1 MGMRSVRPFSSRTWR
16 TRLATSEAD
25 RHSSSSEDEVMESV
39 GDERPWAVDRERRA
53 YGLRVVLPK
62 RTYVLPWAQ
71 FLYAEGAPDTV
82 RAVFSMHDVVVTGC
96 GLEALLADVA
106 AQVVTVL
113 QQPPRAEHFAP
124 APGPRI
130 LAVEVRRI
138 EGSGP
143 S

>member
-1 MGMRSVRPFSSRTWR
+1 
-16 TRLATSEAD
+16 
-25 RHSSSSEDEVMESV
+25 MESV
-39 GDERPWAVDRERRA
+39 GDKKPWAVDQRRA

-71 FLYAEGAPDTV
+71 FLYAEGAADTV

-96 GLEALLADVA
+96 GLEALLADFA

-113 QQPPRAEHFAP
+113 HQPPRAEHFAT
-124 APGPRI
+124 APGRRA

>member
-1 MGMRSVRPFSSRTWR
+1 
-16 TRLATSEAD
+16 
-25 RHSSSSEDEVMESV
+25 MESV
-39 GDERPWAVDRERRA
+39 GDKKPWAVDQRRV

-62 RTYVLPWAQ
+62 RTYVLPWAH

-96 GLEALLADVA
+96 GLEALLADLA

-113 QQPPRAEHFAP
+113 QQPPRTDHFAS

-143 S
+143 T

>member
-1 MGMRSVRPFSSRTWR
+1 
-16 TRLATSEAD
+16 
-25 RHSSSSEDEVMESV
+25 MESV
-39 GDERPWAVDRERRA
+39 GDKKPWAVDQRRP

-62 RTYVLPWAQ
+62 RTYGLPWAQ

-82 RAVFSMHDVVVTGC
+82 RAVFSMHDVIVTGC

-113 QQPPRAEHFAP
+113 QQPPRSEHFVS
-124 APGPRI
+124 APGPRVV
-130 LAVEVRRI
+130 AVEVRRM
-138 EGSGP
+138 EGSGG

>member
-1 MGMRSVRPFSSRTWR
+1 
-16 TRLATSEAD
+16 
-25 RHSSSSEDEVMESV
+25 MESV
-39 GDERPWAVDRERRA
+39 GDAKPWTIDRERRA

-96 GLEALLADVA
+96 GLDALLADVA

-113 QQPPRAEHFAP
+113 HQPLR
-124 APGPRI
+124 
-130 LAVEVRRI
+130 LRR
-138 EGSGP
+138 SCARPVHACRP
-143 S
+143 SRSAGLRK

>member
-1 MGMRSVRPFSSRTWR
+1 M
-16 TRLATSEAD
+16 A
-25 RHSSSSEDEVMESV
+25 SV
-39 GDERPWAVDRERRA
+39 GNEKPWVVDRERRP

-96 GLEALLADVA
+96 GLEVLLADVA
-106 AQVVTVL
+106 EQVVTVL
-113 QQPPRAEHFAP
+113 QQPPRAQRFLS
-124 APGPRI
+124 APGPHV

-138 EGSGP
+138 EGTGP

>member
-1 MGMRSVRPFSSRTWR
+1 
-16 TRLATSEAD
+16 
-25 RHSSSSEDEVMESV
+25 MESV
-39 GDERPWAVDRERRA
+39 GDKKPWAVDQRRV

-71 FLYAEGAPDTV
+71 FLYAEGAADNV

-96 GLEALLADVA
+96 GLEALLADFA

-113 QQPPRAEHFAP
+113 QQPARTDHFAS

-138 EGSGP
+138 EEVGP
-143 S
+143 RDRQQ